1 MFQILMGYPWRLKF
15 YVFPKP
21 TISKI
26 YDSLGQWCLNSI
38 DVAAVVLN
46 YYLNLFCLE
55 PIRQPK
61 EIVSSIHGI
70 ITAEM
75 NDQLS
80 TQFLAWEVQKEINQM
95 APLKAQV

>member
-1 MFQILMGYPWRLKF
+1 MYFQSRATQRHHKN
-15 YVFPKP
+15 

-26 YDSLGQWCLNSI
+26 YDSSGQWCLNSV

-46 YYLNLFCLE
+46 YDLNIFYLE

-61 EIVSSIHGI
+61 EIVNSIHGI

-80 TQFLAWEVQKEINQM
+80 TQFLA
-95 APLKAQV
+95 